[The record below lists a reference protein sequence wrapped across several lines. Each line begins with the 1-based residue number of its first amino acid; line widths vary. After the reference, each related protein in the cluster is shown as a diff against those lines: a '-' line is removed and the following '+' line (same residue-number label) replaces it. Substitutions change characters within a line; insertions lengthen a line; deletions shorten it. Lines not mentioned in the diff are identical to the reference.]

1 MINYWFADP
10 EELRKGLEECYAVEK
25 AELERRRQ
33 EEKEMWDP
41 GGKLE
46 QRERESWDRF
56 FREMDKLKEDS
67 KIE

>member
-10 EELRKGLEECYAVEK
+10 EELRKGLEESYAVER

-46 QRERESWDRF
+46 QMERESLESLL
-56 FREMDKLKEDS
+56 RELAE
-67 KIE
+67 

>member
-1 MINYWFADP
+1 MINYWFASP
-10 EELRKGLEECYAVEK
+10 EELRKGLEESLAVER
-25 AELERRRQ
+25 AEQERRRQ